1 MSAGEELNQYL
12 TKSSCYCLNE
22 DSRSNYN
29 NLFMGDHTLVLKS
42 DADEQLLLQ
51 LAFQQTVNIRRVQ
64 LGLPADDSCP
74 QTVKLFAN
82 KLNLG
87 FSEASELEPTQT
99 FTFTPQDRPTVITL
113 DLFAAKWQRV
123 ESVTIF
129 VESNH
134 GADVSSLYSLKLFGS
149 TVHGTNVSG
158 IHQL

>member
-1 MSAGEELNQYL
+1 
-12 TKSSCYCLNE
+12 
-22 DSRSNYN
+22 
-29 NLFMGDHTLVLKS
+29 MGDHTLVLKS

-87 FSEASELEPTQT
+87 FSEASGESIFTCPLCFCEGSRGSSELEPTQT

-123 ESVTIF
+123 ESGK
-129 VESNH
+129 SPPNP
-134 GADVSSLYSLKLFGS
+134 SLSFLINPTY
-149 TVHGTNVSG
+149 
-158 IHQL
+158 

>member
-1 MSAGEELNQYL
+1 MSTGEELNQYL

-51 LAFQQTVNIRRVQ
+51 LAFQQTVNIRRLH

-87 FSEASELEPTQT
+87 FSEASGENTESLCLLEISWFFRARTHSDFHFHASGSP
-99 FTFTPQDRPTVITL
+99 DYHHIRLIRSEV
-113 DLFAAKWQRV
+113 AAGGVR
-123 ESVTIF
+123 
-129 VESNH
+129 
-134 GADVSSLYSLKLFGS
+134 
-149 TVHGTNVSG
+149 
-158 IHQL
+158 